1 MPFEPQ
7 RPLVLDTRELA
18 RRPGQMVTEQVS
30 VPAPDALGN
39 AVIEVPAGEPM
50 RLDLRL
56 ESVLEGVLVSSS
68 VQAEAVGSCVRC
80 LDDVTY
86 DVDVTFQEL
95 FAYPDRAAHH
105 HEVAPVDDEE
115 EIYELDGDLAD
126 LEPMLRDAIVPA
138 LPLQP
143 MCREDCL
150 GLCSECGAHLNDD
163 PDHHHE
169 VLDPRWAA
177 LSQLASTPDDEKR
190 N

>member
-1 MPFEPQ
+1 MAFEPQ

-39 AVIEVPAGEPM
+39 AVIEVPAGEPIG
-50 RLDLRL
+50 LDLRL
-56 ESVLEGVLVSSS
+56 ESVLEGVLVSGE
-68 VQAEAVGSCVRC
+68 VQAEAVGACVRC

-115 EIYELDGDLAD
+115 DIYELDGDLAD
-126 LEPMLRDAIVPA
+126 LEPMLRDAVVPA

-150 GLCSECGAHLNDD
+150 GLCSECGARLNDD

-177 LSQLASTPDDEKR
+177 LSQLAGTPDDEKR